1 MEKSLCHES
10 PGDVRLTPPFPAV
23 TPSENTPVMKP
34 IHLVLSK
41 PSERVP
47 LCGSRFWGH
56 PDLPRGYPYPCFP
69 DTDGDPFE
77 YTFICQINLSEV
89 APYDTEGR
97 LPHRGLLSF
106 FAKIEHYL
114 GRFDGG
120 DSLSGYI
127 SEPEDVKVLF
137 FPEVGSPGTPTD
149 FQEMVLID
157 DRGRPIGPEELRID
171 FSLQPSGRYCD
182 EHALFA
188 PPTHREWET
197 WDPPFED
204 WEILLQV
211 DSFSGEDFQLNFM
224 DFGVLVFLIAPQ
236 DLALGHFEQVRGIVL
251 ST

>member
-1 MEKSLCHES
+1 
-10 PGDVRLTPPFPAV
+10 
-23 TPSENTPVMKP
+23 MKP

-41 PSERVP
+41 PSERIP

-149 FQEMVLID
+149 FEGVVLVD

-171 FSLQPSGRYCD
+171 FSRRPSGRYCD

-236 DLALGHFEQVRGIVL
+236 DLAQGHFERVRGIVL